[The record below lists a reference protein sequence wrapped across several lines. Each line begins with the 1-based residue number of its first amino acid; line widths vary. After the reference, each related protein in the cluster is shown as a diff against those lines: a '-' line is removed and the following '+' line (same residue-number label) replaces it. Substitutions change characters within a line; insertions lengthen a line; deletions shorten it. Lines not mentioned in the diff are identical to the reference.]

1 MTPQVED
8 GLELAQALDSLID
21 ALGRASRHAQQ
32 EDSACQLEPVELT
45 LQVTLSRTG
54 PGTDGI
60 KWRVL
65 GADREALPH
74 AGSVHSLKMRFTP
87 RRARLDF
94 MPEAS
99 GRGTHQP
106 ESRSTTDPASP
117 SPLSPTSVLGP
128 RSYPPVAASARRWT
142 RADPGILGRGAGT
155 VATADGT
162 YAVRVSC
169 YLESGPGGMPPLLVI
184 ERLATVVPEVPAG
197 IRRMNDAASTPADK
211 ERLVDATAEYVASR
225 VDGVVFKP
233 VRQQWEVRG
242 LFNPAVASDE
252 LDSFQ
257 EWLRNLAQSP
267 LMGAA
272 TALRVPSPVGE
283 VASGIGA
290 NIVIAP
296 VDRSVQGATEVIDV
310 VGIVVGSALGM
321 HPLVIACLKHLAR
334 TEFHRAVAGVV
345 TKAFDGLS
353 MGSKD
358 VPPAPSPSR
367 PAPPPSPDAPAAA
380 NPPPGPQMPTRRGLR
395 QPLRPP
401 GAPRPSTPPPSRPW
415 RPPVSPPPAPPPRS
429 SPPPSVPH
437 PKPKGPGAPGIR
449 GPGGFGV

>member
-8 GLELAQALDSLID
+8 SLELAQALDSLID

-32 EDSACQLEPVELT
+32 GESACQIEPVELT
-45 LQVTLSRTG
+45 LQVTPSRTG

-65 GADREALPH
+65 GAGGEALPH
-74 AGSVHSLKMRFTP
+74 AGTVHSLKMRFTP
-87 RRARLDF
+87 QRARLDS
-94 MPEAS
+94 MPEAP

-106 ESRSTTDPASP
+106 ESRSTTDQASP
-117 SPLSPTSVLGP
+117 SPRSPTSVLRP
-128 RSYPPVAASARRWT
+128 RSYPPVAAGARPWR

-155 VATADGT
+155 VASADGT

-169 YLESGPGGMPPLLVI
+169 YLESGPDGMPPLLVI
-184 ERLATVVPEVPAG
+184 ERVATVVPEVPAR

-225 VDGVVFKP
+225 VDDVAFKP
-233 VRQQWEVRG
+233 VRRQWEVRG

-257 EWLRNLAQSP
+257 EWLRNLAQGP

-272 TALRVPSPVGE
+272 TALGVPSPVGE

-290 NIVIAP
+290 NIVIAR
-296 VDRSVQGATEVIDV
+296 VDRSVEGATKVIDA

-321 HPLVIACLKHLAR
+321 HPLVMACLKHLAH
-334 TEFHRAVAGVV
+334 TEFHRAVTDVV
-345 TKAFDGLS
+345 TKTFEGLS
-353 MGSKD
+353 TDGKD
-358 VPPAPSPSR
+358 VPPALSPSP
-367 PAPPPSPDAPAAA
+367 AAPAAA
-380 NPPPGPQMPTRRGLR
+380 DPSPGPQVPTGPGFR

-401 GAPRPSTPPPSRPW
+401 GAPRPSTPPASRPW
-415 RPPVSPPPAPPPRS
+415 RPPASPPPAPPPRS
-429 SPPPSVPH
+429 SPPPPVPH